1 MIELK
6 KLPDAEFEIMNI
18 IWSYNTQVTS
28 NDIASSISDK
38 SWKIPT
44 IISMLKRLESK
55 GFVTSAKKGKERYF
69 SAIVSRDDYLRFET
83 HLFVSKHHNGSVLS
97 FVSNLI
103 KNNDITLNEI
113 EILKKELNEKKDK
126 E

>member
-1 MIELK
+1 MISLK
-6 KLPDAEFEIMNI
+6 RLPDAEFEIMNI
-18 IWSYNTQVTS
+18 IWAHNSPVTS
-28 NDIASSISDK
+28 NVINSSLDEK
-38 SWKIPT
+38 DWKIPT

-55 GFVTSAKKGKERYF
+55 GFVISEKNGKERYF
-69 SAIVSRDDYLRFET
+69 SAVVTRDEYLDYET
-83 HLFVSKHHNGSVLS
+83 KMFISKHHNGSILN

-103 KNNDITLNEI
+103 RSNDITSNEI